1 MKIKSYESD
10 NIDFYYNKAPSNKII
25 EMAKYCLE
33 NINISNKS
41 FEPVKMSSQR
51 KVFKV
56 NIGSENYY
64 FKKYNYR
71 NLEKRIKNIFRKSSA
86 YRAFK
91 ISNELIE
98 KRITVVKPILAAEY
112 KHSPIKIDSVF
123 ITKDFGGINLQ
134 DFIAYKNYSQKEKEK
149 IIIELAKLWAKLY
162 KNNYINGD
170 PNLPGVLLNFD
181 DGLQLSFVDVD
192 NFKQVIYLSEK
203 RIIKNLAK
211 FNAHS
216 YSGLAKMDG
225 KKLTDTDRKL
235 FLDYLVENYSF
246 KSSTIEV
253 FNKIDYFTYK
263 VLKKWGKEGL
273 MI

>member
-1 MKIKSYESD
+1 M
-10 NIDFYYNKAPSNKII
+10 
-25 EMAKYCLE
+25 
-33 NINISNKS
+33 
-41 FEPVKMSSQR
+41 
-51 KVFKV
+51 
-56 NIGSENYY
+56 
-64 FKKYNYR
+64 
-71 NLEKRIKNIFRKSSA
+71 
-86 YRAFK
+86 
-91 ISNELIE
+91 
-98 KRITVVKPILAAEY
+98 
-112 KHSPIKIDSVF
+112 
-123 ITKDFGGINLQ
+123 
-134 DFIAYKNYSQKEKEK
+134 
-149 IIIELAKLWAKLY
+149 AKLWAKLY